1 MKKVDIL
8 LSGSL
13 AVKFG
18 RKHERWLDT
27 STVSEAL
34 RALNSTIEGFTEAVV
49 EFEKDGG
56 DFIVF
61 KNRELVTQ
69 EQLQLGGATEVR
81 VVPVISGSKKVF
93 GRRFSLKDYLL
104 GGSVVATIKHS
115 WHTTKKLFGKIFPQ
129 PKLPSLDSSD
139 DEGNRA
145 SYAFGGAV
153 STTAVGNNVQLLYGE
168 RLIGGAYA
176 SASIVNYDIR
186 V

>member
-8 LSGSL
+8 LSGSF
-13 AVKFG
+13 ASKFG
-18 RKHERWLDT
+18 RRHERWLDT

-34 RALNSTIEGFTEAVV
+34 KSLNATLDGFTETVV
-49 EFEKDGG
+49 EFEKNGG
-56 DFIVF
+56 DFVVF

-69 EQLQLGGATEVR
+69 EQIQTGGATEVR
-81 VVPVISGSKKVF
+81 IVPIVAGSKKVF
-93 GRRFSLKDYLL
+93 GRKFSLKDYLL

-115 WHTTKKLFGKIFPQ
+115 WDTTKKLFGKIFPQ
-129 PKLPSLDSSD
+129 PKIPSLASSD

-145 SYAFGGAV
+145 SYGFGGAV